1 MEQRI
6 VRRYS
11 EAFKLQVVSELESG
25 KLANVAEASRRYGI
39 DGNSTVANWLRR
51 YGKYRHLARIVRV
64 EKPDERDRLKKLQQE
79 NDRLKRALAD
89 EHLKAVLFESW
100 FEVACDEFG
109 VQDVEAFKK
118 KLDGRP

>member
-1 MEQRI
+1 
-6 VRRYS
+6 
-11 EAFKLQVVSELESG
+11 
-25 KLANVAEASRRYGI
+25 
-39 DGNSTVANWLRR
+39 
-51 YGKYRHLARIVRV
+51 V